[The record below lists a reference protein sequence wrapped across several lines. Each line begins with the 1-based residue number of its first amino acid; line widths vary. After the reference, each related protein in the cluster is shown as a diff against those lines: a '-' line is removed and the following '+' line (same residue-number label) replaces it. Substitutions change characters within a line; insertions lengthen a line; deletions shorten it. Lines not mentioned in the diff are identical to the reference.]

1 MLQRLRSEGDRVGV
15 MMITAARERTTM
27 RGKLD
32 GGAAYLIKPF
42 EFPELRAKLEAFG
55 TRADTLKSAAGV
67 GQSLVDSLRGCPIT
81 RPQRPV
87 LPKVLGE
94 ETGWLVF
101 GAVRAAGELCAS

>member
-32 GGAAYLIKPF
+32 GGAAYLINPLSFRSYGRNWKPSGH
-42 EFPELRAKLEAFG
+42 AC
-55 TRADTLKSAAGV
+55 TLKSAAGV
-67 GQSLVDSLRGCPIT
+67 GHSLVDSLRGCPIT

-101 GAVRAAGELCAS
+101 GAVRAAGELGAS